1 MSSDQSFWFRLGY
14 ALERAR
20 QTPSRTRHR
29 LAPLQERERT
39 STAREVAKRR
49 ATRAQRPVADD
60 LIAAG
65 AAALATK
72 ALDAWRP
79 RRGTGPFRLLKAG
92 VAGAAAALLVDLVRP
107 LLRGTAQLPVL
118 DGSTVDRILAGA
130 AQGVLYAGVVEPR
143 IPGPALV
150 KGTLYGSTE
159 YIADPAGGLSRLL
172 GGQSPL
178 RRIPVMNRLVEDLDP
193 HDRVYFEHVTF
204 GIALAFLYGSSPRSN
219 GIAPDDDG

>member
-1 MSSDQSFWFRLGY
+1 MSSNQSFWFRLGY

-20 QTPSRTRHR
+20 RTPSRATRR
-29 LAPLQERERT
+29 LTSLKERERE
-39 STAREVAKRR
+39 STARSVANRR
-49 ATRAQRPVADD
+49 GRPAQRPVSDD

-65 AAALATK
+65 AAALAAK

-79 RRGTGPFRLLKAG
+79 LRGTGPLRLLKAG

-107 LLRGTAQLPVL
+107 LLRGTAELPVL
-118 DGSTVDRILAGA
+118 DGSTVDRLLAGA

-143 IPGPALV
+143 VPGPALV

-172 GGQSPL
+172 GSQSPL
-178 RRIPVMNRLVEDLDP
+178 RRIPVMNHLVEDLDP
-193 HDRVYFEHVTF
+193 HDRVYLEHVTF
-204 GIALAFLYGSSPRSN
+204 GIALALLYGSSPLSN
-219 GIAPDDDG
+219 GIAPDDEE

>member
-20 QTPSRTRHR
+20 QTPSRATRK
-29 LAPLQERERT
+29 LATLEERERVSRT
-39 STAREVAKRR
+39 RKALRR
-49 ATRAQRPVADD
+49 RGATPPRPVTDD

-65 AAALATK
+65 AAALAAK

-79 RRGTGPFRLLKAG
+79 RRGAGAVHLLKAA
-92 VAGAAAALLVDLVRP
+92 VAGAAAGLLVDLVRP
-107 LLRGTAQLPVL
+107 LLRGTKALPTL
-118 DGSTVDRILAGA
+118 DGTTLDRVLAGA

-143 IPGPALV
+143 VPGPALV

-159 YIADPAGGLSRLL
+159 YVADPAGGLSRLL

-178 RRIPVMNRLVEDLDP
+178 RRIPVLNHLVEDLDP
-193 HDRVYFEHVTF
+193 HDRVYLEHVTF
-204 GIALAFLYGSSPRSN
+204 GIALALLYGSSPRSN
-219 GIAPDDDG
+219 GISPDEDE

>member
-20 QTPSRTRHR
+20 HTPSRATGR
-29 LAPLQERERT
+29 LASLHDRGRT
-39 STAREVAKRR
+39 RR
-49 ATRAQRPVADD
+49 PRASADGRAGPPVRPVTDD

-65 AAALATK
+65 AAALAAK

-79 RRGTGPFRLLKAG
+79 RRGTGPIRLLKAG

-107 LLRGTAQLPVL
+107 LLRGTAEIPVL
-118 DGSTVDRILAGA
+118 DGTTVDRILSGA

-159 YIADPAGGLSRLL
+159 YVADPAGGLSRLL
-172 GGQSPL
+172 GGRSPL
-178 RRIPVMNRLVEDLDP
+178 RRIPVLNHMVEDLDP
-193 HDRVYFEHVTF
+193 HDRVYLEHVTF
-204 GIALAFLYGSSPRSN
+204 GIALALLYGSSPPSN
-219 GIAPDDDG
+219 GIASDVDE